1 MSLLKKIEMKRKK
14 QRRVQKRK
22 KAAVATA
29 VAAAKT
35 GRTGNK
41 SNIVMDGG
49 TLSIEWSKDDN
60 HVYMTGGAEF
70 VFEGEI
76 VI

>member
-1 MSLLKKIEMKRKK
+1 M
-14 QRRVQKRK
+14 
-22 KAAVATA
+22 ACGTGACATA